1 MTFHSYNFILI
12 VLPALYMGFLLAHK
26 AHGWTGAFRFLAV
39 GSLIFYSAWSYI
51 LLAILMASVAGNY
64 VIGNAILKF
73 RENPRIALALLFV
86 GLLANGSALIYL
98 KYVNFLIDISNQIT
112 SFDASHV
119 VLIVPIGVS
128 FYTFVQIGY
137 LVEAYAGQ
145 VEKVDF
151 WRYTLFATFL
161 PCVTAGPLVQ
171 QREMFDQMK
180 ERHDP
185 AFNPITLA
193 TGLTM
198 FMMGLFKKVVFAD
211 QLQPMS
217 DAVFNGAAE
226 AGTISTGIAWLGSVC
241 YALQLYFDF
250 SGYSDMAL
258 GIGCIFGLK
267 LPLNFDSPFKA
278 TNISDFW
285 RRWHMTMT
293 CFFTSYI
300 YTPLAVRGM
309 RRIVG
314 SKAGSLKRYL
324 LTAAVPAVVTF
335 LVAGVWHGAGWT
347 FVVYGLM
354 HGCAVALYLGWSR
367 LERKPLPAPLSWLL
381 TMAVVV
387 SALVVFRAPDLTT
400 AAKILASMWTFR
412 SAIVSPGDV
421 AAILIDVRISTAM
434 VVLLGAVVLL
444 LPNTQQILHRY
455 GPSSDAPAPNAAFEA
470 GLLSWRPSLG
480 SALAMSVVACV
491 AIASI
496 GVGSAFL
503 YYQF

>member
-1 MTFHSYNFILI
+1 MTFHSYHFILI
-12 VLPALYMGFLLAHK
+12 VLPSLYLGFLLAHRVN
-26 AHGWTGAFRFLAV
+26 GWPGAFRFLAI
-39 GSLIFYSAWSYI
+39 GSLIFYSAWSHV
-51 LLAILMASVAGNY
+51 LLAILLTSVACNY
-64 VIGNAILKF
+64 AVGNAILRF
-73 RENPRIALALLFV
+73 RQSRHIALACLLF
-86 GLLANGSALIYL
+86 GLIANGLALAYL
-98 KYVNFLIDISNQIT
+98 KYANFLIDISNQVT
-112 SFDASHV
+112 SADAPHI

-137 LVEAYAGQ
+137 LIEAYAGQ

-171 QREMFDQMK
+171 QREMFEQMK
-180 ERHDP
+180 DRRDP

-217 DAVFNGAAE
+217 DAVFNGAPDA
-226 AGTISTGIAWLGSVC
+226 AVLSTGTAWLGSIC

-250 SGYSDMAL
+250 SGYSDMAI

-285 RRWHMTMT
+285 RRWHITMT
-293 CFFTSYI
+293 RFFTSYV

-309 RRIVG
+309 RSMVG
-314 SKAGSLKRYL
+314 TDAGKLRRYL
-324 LTAAVPAVVTF
+324 LTAAVPALVTF
-335 LVAGVWHGAGWT
+335 VVAGVWHGAGWT
-347 FVVYGLM
+347 FVVYGLI
-354 HGCAVALYLGWSR
+354 HGAAIATYLGWSR
-367 LERKPLPAPLSWLL
+367 LDLKPLPAPVGWAL

-400 AAKILASMWTFR
+400 AAKILTSMWTFHSSGT
-412 SAIVSPGDV
+412 SAIDV
-421 AAILIDVRISTAM
+421 AAVMIDVRVTTAM
-434 VVLLGAVVLL
+434 VVVLGAVVLL
-444 LPNTQQILHRY
+444 LPNSQQILHRY
-455 GPSSDAPAPNAAFEA
+455 APSSDAPAPDSALEA
-470 GLLSWRPSLG
+470 GLLVWRPSPAG
-480 SALAMSVVACV
+480 ALAMSVVACV

-496 GVGSAFL
+496 GAGSAFL

>member
-1 MTFHSYNFILI
+1 MTFHSYNFILV
-12 VLPALYMGFLLAHK
+12 VLPTIYVGFLLAHK
-26 AHGWTGAFRFLAV
+26 ASGWTGAFRFLAI
-39 GSLIFYSAWSYI
+39 GSLAFYSAWSYV

-64 VIGNAILKF
+64 VIGNAILRF
-73 RENPRIALALLFV
+73 HANRRIALGLLLV
-86 GLLANGSALIYL
+86 GLLANGFALIYL
-98 KYVNFLIDISNQIT
+98 KYVNFLIDISNQFT
-112 SFDASHV
+112 SSDAPHI

-137 LVEAYAGQ
+137 LIEAYAGQ
-145 VEKVDF
+145 VQKVDF

-180 ERHDP
+180 ERSDP
-185 AFNPITLA
+185 AFNPVTLA

-211 QLQPMS
+211 QLQPVS
-217 DAVFNGAAE
+217 DGVFNGAVDAN
-226 AGTISTGIAWLGSVC
+226 TISTGIAWLGSIC

-267 LPLNFDSPFKA
+267 LPVNFDSPFKA

-293 CFFTSYI
+293 RFFTSYI

-309 RRIVG
+309 RRIFG
-314 SKAGSLKRYL
+314 SKAGRLKRYL
-324 LTAAVPAVVTF
+324 LTAAVPALITF

-347 FVVYGLM
+347 FIVYGLI
-354 HGCAVALYLGWSR
+354 HGSAIAVYLGWSR
-367 LERKPLPAPLSWLL
+367 LDLKPLPAPVSWLM

-400 AAKILASMWTFR
+400 AGKILTSMWTFR
-412 SAIVSPGDV
+412 SVIASPSDIT
-421 AAILIDVRISTAM
+421 AILIDVRFATAM
-434 VVLLGAVVLL
+434 VVVLGAIVLL

-455 GPSSDAPAPNAAFEA
+455 GPSSDASSPNAAFEA
-470 GLLSWRPSLG
+470 GLLSWRPSPG

-491 AIASI
+491 AITSI
-496 GVGSAFL
+496 GAGSAFL